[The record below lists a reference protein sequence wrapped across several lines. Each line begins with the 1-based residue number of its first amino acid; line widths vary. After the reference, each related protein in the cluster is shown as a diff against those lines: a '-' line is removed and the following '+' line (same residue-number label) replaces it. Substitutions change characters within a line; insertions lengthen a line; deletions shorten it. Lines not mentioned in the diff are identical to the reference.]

1 MSLINFG
8 EIAYIAE
15 RERGTQQ
22 AKAIL
27 QDIRWLPILLGGV
40 NEQRVLAAAYI
51 KAHYP
56 LSYDDA
62 FAVALAQEL
71 DATVVTGDPEFKT
84 VESLVP
90 VLWLP

>member
-27 QDIRWLPILLGGV
+27 QDIRRLPILLGGV

-56 LSYDDA
+56 LSYADA